1 MFLHLYRPGSYCP
14 WRDFKTLRQAIRMYD
29 LTNPYTLADM
39 NPSDW
44 LYSSTACLFK
54 AVAKIPRVNHS
65 FQVAFWRFLSLSPAL
80 RKASRGHIHL
90 GCLQQFIVALTLM
103 QTIIAW
109 KLIILKCNKAISTEA
124 PLSQSFDPDY
134 DKVSAIV
141 EVSLPPL

>member
-1 MFLHLYRPGSYCP
+1 MAKISDFWTFYTVNRGFLCYLFLHLYRPGTFSGGSYCP

-80 RKASRGHIHL
+80 RKASRGHIQEKCPTPWL
-90 GCLQQFIVALTLM
+90 STTIYSGVNTNANYNRLEINNIEM
-103 QTIIAW
+103 Q
-109 KLIILKCNKAISTEA
+109 
-124 PLSQSFDPDY
+124 
-134 DKVSAIV
+134 
-141 EVSLPPL
+141 